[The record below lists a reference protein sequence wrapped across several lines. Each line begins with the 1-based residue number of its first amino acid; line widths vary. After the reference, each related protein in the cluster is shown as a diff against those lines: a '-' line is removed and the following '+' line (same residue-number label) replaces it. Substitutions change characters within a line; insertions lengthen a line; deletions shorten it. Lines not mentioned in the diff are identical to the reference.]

1 MEEEIQKLKEIIS
14 RLEYHFDKYSE
25 HKYQSKNAS
34 RKPDRDKA
42 HKSMISSA
50 EFIENLLISFPSYDI
65 IKNGNQFQFES
76 FWRYVE
82 SDMPDYLK
90 ALKTHLE
97 KLEIKDSEK

>member
-50 EFIENLLISFPSYDI
+50 EFIENLLISF
-65 IKNGNQFQFES
+65 NGLSNEIS
-76 FWRYVE
+76 NL
-82 SDMPDYLK
+82 LK
-90 ALKTHLE
+90 PERKTY
-97 KLEIKDSEK
+97 